1 MDSLLLERL
10 DDGIAVLRLNR
21 PEARNA
27 LGSAQLA
34 ELEAAF
40 ADVAGDA
47 AVTALVLSTTDVRG
61 LCAGADVAEQLD
73 RDAAV
78 ARMEAFARVYAAF
91 EAMPVPT
98 IANCVG
104 NVVGAGAE
112 MAAGCDLR
120 VGGGNLKLVWA
131 GARMGAPVG
140 PARLVP
146 LVGLSRAKELILTGR
161 VVEIDEA
168 REIGFVHRSAPA
180 EAAEDVALALAREVT
195 AHSGEGLRALKEM
208 FRELERMPERVAR
221 ENELLVD
228 WQRHG
233 AGLSSGGVRRG
244 AG

>member
-10 DDGIAVLRLNR
+10 DDGVAVLRLNR

-34 ELEAAF
+34 ELEAALAEIA
-40 ADVAGDA
+40 ADPG
-47 AVTALVLSTTDVRG
+47 VTALVLSTTDVRG

-73 RDAAV
+73 REAAV

-91 EAMPVPT
+91 DAMPVPT
-98 IANCVG
+98 IVNCVG

-112 MAAGCDLR
+112 IAAGCDLR
-120 VGGGNLKLVWA
+120 VGGGNLALVWA

-146 LVGLSRAKELILTGR
+146 LIGLSRAKELILTGR

-168 REIGFVHRSAPA
+168 REIGFVHRTAPA
-180 EAAEDVALALAREVT
+180 EAAEDVAVAVAREVT
-195 AHSGEGLRALKEM
+195 AHSGEGLRALKAM
-208 FRELERMPERVAR
+208 FRELERMPERIAR
-221 ENELLVD
+221 ENELLVE
-228 WQRHG
+228 WQRDG
-233 AGLSSGGVRRG
+233 SGLPSGVVRRRD
-244 AG
+244 